1 MRNVTKRIRRIGT
14 ASLFALAWTVLVPGS
29 AWASDPLTCTL
40 AGYAANGAVKA
51 AQTPTA
57 LTLTWRGEGNQI
69 VAMRLG
75 VVAGKPVIASL
86 TINGQT
92 IAENATIEYR
102 LTTGFRR
109 MSNQQMQPLR
119 QLGVEINDVEIEK
132 HKWDV
137 FWDAPLDLRPPAPRN
152 PNAQGPGGGGE
163 GPGAGGNPPPAAGVA
178 SQPGW
183 PRNPNE
189 IARTVASYA
198 ADSCAVTSAGARLS
212 VTFPKMTSGVFA
224 GDLMITVFQ
233 GTNLIKTEFVASTK
247 APSVAY
253 KYDVGMTG
261 LSLGANA
268 KVAWR
273 DTANV
278 RQDYR
283 LKGPVNKEY
292 VALKAANRI
301 VVGETRAGSIAAFT
315 PPHTF
320 FWAREVEIN
329 VGNNWY
335 RKDNDT
341 SFSIGIRQGEQ
352 EVVEQYLANWSLYS
366 APPGT
371 VQRMAAF
378 FYPTLGPADGAF
390 KSALAFTNADRY
402 KPLPGYKVM
411 GAHYHTSIGERLLAA
426 GNIDMRLND
435 FEVLRA
441 AGLDIASV
449 ADRPRDRPN
458 GPNRLQTMQALFE
471 GARRHSDDT
480 FMVMPNFENGAYLGG
495 HWDVLVS
502 KPTYW
507 TEGVKD
513 QPFKRTDPELG
524 VVYNVNNAQETMRMI
539 EEQNMLVYMPH
550 PRTKGSTHFPD
561 AVKDDGPFDSD
572 HYRGAGWRWGMG
584 SDLSE
589 IRMSDK
595 RVLPLWDEMNNW
607 MAVKNRR
614 PKYLMSITETYGK
627 NPGDDIYANG
637 PVTYLKLDT
646 LPTDGNYS
654 SIIDVMM
661 KGDYFVSSGEVLIPT
676 HGLSGSGA
684 SAVLNAEVHWTFPL
698 DFVEVVWGD
707 GRKTSNKIV
716 SVKDLQPFANK
727 SFAIPFDATG
737 AKWVRFA
744 AWDTAGNGAMTQP
757 RNIAAR

>member
-1 MRNVTKRIRRIGT
+1 MWNPTKRTQRAGT
-14 ASLFALAWTVLVPGS
+14 ALLLVVASTAFLPGA
-29 AWASDPLTCTL
+29 AWANDPLSCSL
-40 AGYAANGAVKA
+40 DGYAANGAVKA

-57 LTLTWRGEGNQI
+57 LTLTWRGEGNQN

-75 VVAGKPVIASL
+75 LVAGKPVITSL
-86 TINGQT
+86 IINGQV
-92 IAENATIEYR
+92 IAENAAIEYR

-109 MSNQQMQPLR
+109 MSNQQMQPLQ
-119 QLGVEINDVEIEK
+119 QLGVEISDVEIEK

-152 PNAQGPGGGGE
+152 QNAQGPGGGG
-163 GPGAGGNPPPAAGVA
+163 NPPPAGGIA
-178 SQPGW
+178 SQPGL

-198 ADSCAVTSAGARLS
+198 ADGCAVTSAGARLS

-224 GDLMITVFQ
+224 GDLVITVFQ

-253 KYDVGMTG
+253 KYDVGLTG
-261 LSLGANA
+261 LAITPNA

-273 DTANV
+273 DTSHVN
-278 RQDYR
+278 QDYR
-283 LKGPVNKEY
+283 LKGPVNKQY

-301 VVGETRAGSIAAFT
+301 VVAETRAGAIAAFT

-335 RKDNDT
+335 RKDNDS
-341 SFSIGIRQGEQ
+341 SFSIGIRQGDQ

-378 FYPTLGPADGAF
+378 FYPTVGPADGAF
-390 KSALAFTNADRY
+390 KSALAFTNSDRY
-402 KPLPGYKVM
+402 KPLAGYKVM
-411 GAHYHTSIGERLLAA
+411 GAHYHTSLGERLLAE
-426 GNIDMRLND
+426 GSIDARLND

-449 ADRPRDRPN
+449 ADRPRDRPK
-458 GPNRLQTMQALFE
+458 GPSRLQTMQALFE
-471 GARRHSDDT
+471 GARRHSDDN

-502 KPTYW
+502 RPTYW
-507 TEGVKD
+507 TEGVKG
-513 QPFKRTDPELG
+513 QPFKRTDPEFG
-524 VVYNVNNAQETMRMI
+524 TVYNVSTAEETMRMI

-561 AVKDDGPFDSD
+561 AIKDDGPFDSD

-589 IRMSDK
+589 VRMSEK

-607 MAVKNRR
+607 MASKNRR

-637 PVTYLKLDT
+637 PVSYLKLDT

-661 KGDYFVSSGEVLIPT
+661 KGDYFVTSGEVLIPT
-676 HGLSGSGA
+676 HSVSGSGA
-684 SAVLNAEVHWTFPL
+684 GAVLNADVHWTFPL

-707 GRKTSNKIV
+707 GQKTSNKVV
-716 SVKDLQPFANK
+716 SAKDLQPFANK

-757 RNIAAR
+757 RVIGAR

>member
-1 MRNVTKRIRRIGT
+1 MRKPMSRRLRVGKL
-14 ASLFALAWTVLVPGS
+14 SLAALTLAAVLPGA
-29 AWASDPLTCTL
+29 AWAGDPLTCTL
-40 AGYAANGAVKA
+40 DRYAANGAVRA
-51 AQTPTA
+51 TATPQA
-57 LTLTWRGEGNQI
+57 LHLTWRGEGTQDI
-69 VAMRLG
+69 AMRLG
-75 VVAGKPVIASL
+75 LVAGRPVIESL
-86 TINGQT
+86 TINRQT
-92 IAENATIEYR
+92 IAENAAIEYR
-102 LTTGFRR
+102 LTTGVRR

-119 QLGVEINDVEIEK
+119 ELGVEITDEEIAK

-137 FWDAPLDLRPPAPRN
+137 FWDAPLDLRTPPART
-152 PNAQGPGGGGE
+152 PNAD
-163 GPGAGGNPPPAAGVA
+163 GPGAGGNPPPVAGVA
-178 SQPGW
+178 SQPGL

-189 IARTVASYA
+189 ISRTVASYA
-198 ADSCAVTSAGARLS
+198 ADGCGVTSEGARLS
-212 VTFPKMTSGVFA
+212 VTFPKMTSGLFA
-224 GDLMITVFQ
+224 GDLVITVFH
-233 GTNLIKTEFVASTK
+233 GTNLIKTEFVASTQ

-261 LSLGANA
+261 LSLGPNA
-268 KVAWR
+268 RVAWR
-273 DTANV
+273 DTSHV
-278 RQDYR
+278 MQDYR
-283 LKGPVNKEY
+283 LKGPANQHP
-292 VALKAANRI
+292 VALKAANRL
-301 VVGETRAGSIAAFT
+301 VVAETRAGSIAAFT
-315 PPHTF
+315 PPHTY

-335 RKDNDT
+335 RKDNDS

-378 FYPTLGPADGAF
+378 FYPTLGSADGAF
-390 KSALAFTNADRY
+390 KAALAFTNGDRF

-411 GAHYHTSIGERLLAA
+411 GAHYHTSLGERLLAA
-426 GNIDMRLND
+426 GDIDMRLTD

-441 AGLDIASV
+441 AGMDIASV

-458 GPNRLQTMQALFE
+458 GPTRLQTMHALFE
-471 GARRHSDDT
+471 GARRHSDDK

-507 TEGVKD
+507 TEGVKG
-513 QPFKRTDPELG
+513 QPYKRNDPVLG
-524 VVYNVNNAQETMRMI
+524 VVYNINTAEETMRMI

-550 PRTKGSTHFPD
+550 PRTKGSTHYPD

-589 IRMSDK
+589 VRLSEK
-595 RVLPLWDEMNNW
+595 RVLPLFDEMNNW
-607 MAVKNRR
+607 MAAKNLR
-614 PKYLMSITETYGK
+614 PKYLMAITETYGK
-627 NPGDDIYANG
+627 TPGDDIYANG
-637 PVTYLKLDT
+637 PVSYLKLAA
-646 LPTDGNYS
+646 LPTGGNYS

-661 KGDYFVSSGEVLIPT
+661 RGDYFVTSGEVLIPT
-676 HGLSGSGA
+676 HSLSGAGA
-684 SAVLNAEVHWTFPL
+684 HAVLNAEVRWTFPL
-698 DFVEVVWGD
+698 DLVEVVWGD
-707 GRKTSNKIV
+707 GQKTSNKVV
-716 SVKDLQPFANK
+716 SAKDLQPFGTK

-744 AWDTAGNGAMTQP
+744 AWDSAGNGAMTQP
-757 RNIAAR
+757 TAIGTR